1 MRVDQVM
8 TRDVLAVSPA
18 TSLKEAAPL
27 FTASRISGLPVVDEG
42 RLVGVLSESDIV
54 AKETS
59 GYEEGAVSAQEER
72 HLRRERAA
80 ETVGEAMATDVVTTE
95 PWESVWAAADRMIV
109 HGVHRLPV
117 VSRGR
122 LVGIVTRTDLI
133 RAFARSD
140 GAVEHDVREQL
151 LPSVGLDPQ
160 ALDVQVERGVVTLA
174 GAVPSDLVADCL
186 HATVHLVPG
195 VVRVEWLVE
204 VREPTAARG

>member
-1 MRVDQVM
+1 MRVDEVM
-8 TRDVLAVSPA
+8 TRDVLTVSPS
-18 TSLKEAAPL
+18 TSLKAVAPL
-27 FTASRISGLPVVDEG
+27 FAARRISGLPVVEEG

-59 GYEEGAVSAQEER
+59 GYENGAVPAAEER

-80 ETVGEAMATDVVTTE
+80 ETVAEAMTTEVVTIE

-109 HGVHRLPV
+109 NDVRRLPV
-117 VSRGR
+117 VTRGR

-140 GAVEHDVREQL
+140 AAVEHDVREQL
-151 LPSVGLDPQ
+151 LPSVGLGPEE
-160 ALDVQVERGVVTLA
+160 LDVRVARGVVTIE
-174 GAVPSDLVADCL
+174 GSVPSDLVADCL

-195 VVRVEWLVE
+195 VVRVEWLVD
-204 VREPTAARG
+204 VRVPTAARG